1 MNNIFQVAIVTPR
14 GTVFT
19 HRARSISVRTVS
31 GGLTI
36 MANHLPIIAP
46 LAIGPVRVTRAGEG
60 EVQNYVA
67 VNGGLIEFRDNQCT
81 IIADTAE
88 RARDINVARAE
99 RSKEKAEKA
108 LREAEAQ
115 RNAAE
120 VARAKIA
127 LNKAINRIGVSRSWQ
142 DKQ

>member
-1 MNNIFQVAIVTPR
+1 
-14 GTVFT
+14 
-19 HRARSISVRTVS
+19 
-31 GGLTI
+31 

-46 LAIGPVRVTRAGEG
+46 LAIGPVRVTRVGEG

-142 DKQ
+142 DKQWLWAPL